1 MSQYRCNYFLSLKL
15 DKQMS
20 NKNNVEKEYILVKND
35 RVSCDGG
42 ELGHPKVYLI
52 VNPDQEVL
60 CPYCS
65 KKFKNNKSN

>member
-1 MSQYRCNYFLSLKL
+1 
-15 DKQMS
+15 MS
-20 NKNNVEKEYILVKND
+20 NKNNVEKEYILVKD
-35 RVSCDGG
+35 YRVSCDGG

-65 KKFKNNKSN
+65 KKVKNNKSN